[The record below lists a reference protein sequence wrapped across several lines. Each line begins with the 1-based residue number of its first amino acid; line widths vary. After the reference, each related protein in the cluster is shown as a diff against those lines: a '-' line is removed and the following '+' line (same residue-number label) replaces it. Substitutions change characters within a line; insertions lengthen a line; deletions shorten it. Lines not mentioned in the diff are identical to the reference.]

1 MTNPYGSFIWYELLT
16 ADAAKAKAFYDH
28 VVGWTID
35 AEPAPGNMD
44 YRMIGAPDGFA
55 GGVMAL
61 NQDMISGGAKP
72 TWLGYFGVDDVD
84 ASVAGITADGGQ
96 VHLPPTDIPNVGR
109 IAMVADPQGIPFYV
123 MRGAS
128 DQDSSA
134 YQRHGVGHVSWNE
147 LLTPDDAA
155 ALAFYAR
162 HFNLKKVGAM
172 PMGEMGDYSFIAHGG
187 DGTGGEEAIGAVMR
201 TPPDAT
207 SRWGF
212 YFRVPDI
219 DAARARI
226 EGAGGTV
233 AFGPMEVPGGEW
245 VLNAADPEGVPF
257 GLVAPAKQ
265 GE

>member
-1 MTNPYGSFIWYELLT
+1 MTNPHGSFIWYELLT
-16 ADAAKAKAFYDH
+16 ADAVKAKAFYDH
-28 VVGWTID
+28 VVGWEIQ
-35 AEPAPGNMD
+35 AEPAPGGMD

-55 GGVMAL
+55 GGVMQL
-61 NQDMISGGAKP
+61 NPDMISGGAKP
-72 TWLGYFGVDDVD
+72 AWLGYFGVDDVD

-96 VHLPPTDIPNVGR
+96 VHLPPMDVPDVGR
-109 IAMVADPQGIPFYV
+109 IAMVTDPQGIPFYV

-128 DQDSSA
+128 DQDSNA
-134 YQRHGVGHVSWNE
+134 YQRHGMGHVSWNE
-147 LLTPDDAA
+147 LMAPDDEA

-172 PMGEMGDYSFIAHGG
+172 PMGEMGEYSFIAHGA
-187 DGTGGEEAIGAVMR
+187 DEAIGAVMK
-201 TPPDAT
+201 TPPEAT

-219 DAARARI
+219 DDAKAKIQA
-226 EGAGGTV
+226 AGGTV